1 MCKPRHV
8 WLGHKSTIPLSQE
21 RASHS
26 LCGAWWLADCSSVCF
41 VPKAG
46 MQRREVKEKNS
57 QFRSLGRS
65 YRLIQSL
72 RERRATGGGD
82 LPADCVGVV
91 LAAAARTF
99 QTIVALL
106 AKFEAPQGR
115 EVAAEAGHEEREEAH
130 SSPAGAAGP
139 RAAGAG
145 VISTGVLIVS
155 GAMVEETL
163 DTAQA
168 SPIVDET
175 LWGAEAALVADPA
188 GGQAA
193 SGCAAGTLATPT
205 LLADEEV
212 SRVEGG
218 LLHHTFQWFLRL
230 QVACSGL
237 CPDEGVPRM

>member
-1 MCKPRHV
+1 M
-8 WLGHKSTIPLSQE
+8 
-21 RASHS
+21 
-26 LCGAWWLADCSSVCF
+26 
-41 VPKAG
+41 PKG
-46 MQRREVKEKNS
+46 GVQQREVKEKKNS
-57 QFRSLGRS
+57 QLCSAGMS

-99 QTIVALL
+99 QTVIAPL
-106 AKFEAPQGR
+106 AKFEAPQRR

-145 VISTGVLIVS
+145 VIGTGVLIVS
-155 GAMVEETL
+155 GAVVEETL
-163 DTAQA
+163 DAAQA
-168 SPIVDET
+168 SPIVEET
-175 LWGAEAALVADPA
+175 LWRAEAALVADPA

-193 SGCAAGTLATPT
+193 GGCAAGALTTPT

-212 SRVEGG
+212 SRVQSGV
-218 LLHHTFQWFLRL
+218 LHHTFQRFLGL
-230 QVACSGL
+230 QVTRSGL